1 MMDTIV
7 IFGATGS
14 VGVYTALFLK
24 KKGYNIIAVGQ
35 RKSDNGFFAE
45 YDIPYYSVNIANKN
59 DFNILPVSGVDQ
71 VLHFAGAMPAR
82 MQGYD
87 PYQYVNSII
96 TGTLNVLEYIR
107 KVNALKVIFTQSI
120 ADVLHLFGSTD
131 PISPDSVRK
140 FPLIGDHSIYSISKN
155 AAVDL
160 IEHYFNQY
168 AIKRFILRLPTI
180 YVYHPN
186 PYYYVDGVRKWMG
199 YRYLIDRAI
208 NGKEL
213 EIWGDP
219 FSKKEIVYVKDFV
232 QIVDKCVQSSLDG
245 GIYNVGRGIGVTLEE
260 QIQGI
265 IDVFCPV
272 GVRSKIRYCPE
283 KKDSPQFILDVTKT
297 IEELGYIPNY
307 DYKSYLND
315 FKQEMQAERFCKLWG
330 RKEDFYL

>member
-219 FSKKEIVYVKDFV
+219 FSK
-232 QIVDKCVQSSLDG
+232 
-245 GIYNVGRGIGVTLEE
+245 
-260 QIQGI
+260 
-265 IDVFCPV
+265 P
-272 GVRSKIRYCPE
+272 
-283 KKDSPQFILDVTKT
+283 
-297 IEELGYIPNY
+297 
-307 DYKSYLND
+307 
-315 FKQEMQAERFCKLWG
+315 
-330 RKEDFYL
+330 

>member
-219 FSKKEIVYVKDFV
+219 FSKKEISYSYFVSFAITFLHVMIPVAIHNDCLVLVVFLHVCSKYRMMSAIACPASRNFSDFGTTV
-232 QIVDKCVQSSLDG
+232 SAG
-245 GIYNVGRGIGVTLEE
+245 
-260 QIQGI
+260 
-265 IDVFCPV
+265 
-272 GVRSKIRYCPE
+272 
-283 KKDSPQFILDVTKT
+283 
-297 IEELGYIPNY
+297 
-307 DYKSYLND
+307 
-315 FKQEMQAERFCKLWG
+315 
-330 RKEDFYL
+330 